1 MRKLCDRLVTK
12 ADNYNNLK
20 FNMILNAIRG
30 ITKIIFPLI
39 SFPYASKVLGV
50 EALGQYNYA
59 NSIISYIILIA
70 GLGIST
76 YAIREGSQ
84 LRDDKAKLEDFA
96 CQMFTINIFS
106 TVFAYIILLF
116 IVASVRQL
124 TEYSI
129 LIWLLSIQVGL
140 GTIGVEWIYSIYENY
155 LYITIR
161 SILFQFFSIIALFI
175 FVHTPNDLISYT
187 LISVFAS
194 AGANILNYTF
204 SRRYVAISLKK
215 EIQWKQ
221 HLKPIFILFGMAVT
235 ITIYVSSDITM
246 LGAICGDYHVGIYS
260 VSTKLYSIIKTILA
274 SVLVVSIP
282 RLSAIAGKDNKEEF
296 ESVASDI
303 LNTLITLLMPTV
315 FGMIILR
322 REIVLIISDETYIS
336 ATSSLSILAIALFF
350 CMLAWFWG
358 QCVLIPLGRETHV
371 FRATVLSAIV
381 NVVLNIIFIPQFQE
395 NAAAATTVLAQAIAF
410 IYCFW
415 IATKEVSLRKT
426 AGIFIK
432 ALLGCLGMVIFSAI
446 LYPLHKNTILFTVV
460 TIVCDVFVYLLLECI
475 LKNKVVL
482 DAILFLH
489 KKT

>member
-106 TVFAYIILLF
+106 TVFAYIVLLF

-161 SILFQFFSIIALFI
+161 SILF
-175 FVHTPNDLISYT
+175 
-187 LISVFAS
+187 
-194 AGANILNYTF
+194 
-204 SRRYVAISLKK
+204 
-215 EIQWKQ
+215 
-221 HLKPIFILFGMAVT
+221 
-235 ITIYVSSDITM
+235 
-246 LGAICGDYHVGIYS
+246 
-260 VSTKLYSIIKTILA
+260 
-274 SVLVVSIP
+274 
-282 RLSAIAGKDNKEEF
+282 
-296 ESVASDI
+296 
-303 LNTLITLLMPTV
+303 
-315 FGMIILR
+315 
-322 REIVLIISDETYIS
+322 
-336 ATSSLSILAIALFF
+336 
-350 CMLAWFWG
+350 
-358 QCVLIPLGRETHV
+358 
-371 FRATVLSAIV
+371 
-381 NVVLNIIFIPQFQE
+381 
-395 NAAAATTVLAQAIAF
+395 
-410 IYCFW
+410 
-415 IATKEVSLRKT
+415 
-426 AGIFIK
+426 
-432 ALLGCLGMVIFSAI
+432 
-446 LYPLHKNTILFTVV
+446 
-460 TIVCDVFVYLLLECI
+460 
-475 LKNKVVL
+475 
-482 DAILFLH
+482 
-489 KKT
+489 